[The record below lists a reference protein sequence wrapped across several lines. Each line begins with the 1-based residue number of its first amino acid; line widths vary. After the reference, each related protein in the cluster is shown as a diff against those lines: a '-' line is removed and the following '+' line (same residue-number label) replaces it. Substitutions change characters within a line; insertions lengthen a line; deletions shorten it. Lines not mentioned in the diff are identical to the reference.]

1 MNLYEAIK
9 DRKNYLKE
17 PLIQWY
23 TYQLLKAID
32 FTHKNGIFHRDL
44 KPENILLKDYHLVL
58 ADLGSCKGIKARM
71 PLTEYVS
78 TRWYRAPECIM
89 TNGYYTYKMD
99 MWGVGCVLFEMA
111 TLFPLFPGDN
121 ELDQMKKIQNILGP
135 PSEDVINLY
144 QQNSF
149 DKENQKSLDINI
161 KGKGFEKYLS
171 HCNELFID
179 LLKKLLVYN
188 PEERFSAKQALQ
200 HNYFQDITDN
210 QYYNQYFVS
219 NQQNLLAKNIGNDSL
234 SMIKSVDESPPQN
247 LQKMKNFNNNNL
259 EKYGSNNKLSNI
271 NILNKGSSNN
281 LIMNGN
287 NNSLIK
293 NNYNNNNNNNNS
305 SNMEQHSQRNLKE
318 SIENEINNNS
328 FKKENNNHKI
338 KLPKILKMK
347 LSNINTN
354 NNVNSNNNNNI
365 NQNYKPNLAIIG
377 GMNFDLA
384 KNLNNSIDYNN
395 NLYYIKG
402 VSMSKQ
408 MNILKSKYISPYSRK
423 AIFNIPQKHGK
434 Q

>member
-71 PLTEYVS
+71 PFTEYVS
-78 TRWYRAPECIM
+78 TRWYRVPECIM

-99 MWGVGCVLFEMA
+99 MWGVGCVLFEIA

-121 ELDQMKKIQNILGP
+121 EIDQMKKIQNILGP

-144 QQNSF
+144 KQNSF

-171 HCNELFID
+171 HCNELFIN

-219 NQQNLLAKNIGNDSL
+219 NQQNNLLAKNIGNDSL
-234 SMIKSVDESPPQN
+234 SMIKSVDESPPPN
-247 LQKMKNFNNNNL
+247 LQKIKNFNNNNL

-287 NNSLIK
+287 NNSLNR
-293 NNYNNNNNNNNS
+293 NNYNSNNNNS

-318 SIENEINNNS
+318 SLENEINNNS
-328 FKKENNNHKI
+328 FKKDNNNHKI
-338 KLPKILKMK
+338 KLPKILKIK

-354 NNVNSNNNNNI
+354 NNINGNNNI
-365 NQNYKPNLAIIG
+365 NSNYKPNLAIIG
-377 GMNFDLA
+377 GINYDLA

-423 AIFNIPQKHGK
+423 AIFNMPQKHGK